1 MSSNEVK
8 LKQELQIIAE
18 KLADIEAEM
27 EEYKYAHYISIILK
41 LK

>member
-1 MSSNEVK
+1 MKNPTLLPPLRPVMSNEVK

-27 EEYKYAHYISIILK
+27 EEYK
-41 LK
+41 